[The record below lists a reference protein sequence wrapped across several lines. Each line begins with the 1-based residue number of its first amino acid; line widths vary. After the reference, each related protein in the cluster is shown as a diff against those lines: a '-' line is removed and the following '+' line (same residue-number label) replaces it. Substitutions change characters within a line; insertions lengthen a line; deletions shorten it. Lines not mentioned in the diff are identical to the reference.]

1 MHRPSNN
8 STYNIVINNLQNY
21 MLTDYNINIISKKH
35 QVFLDKINDVNL
47 KNRIARKNLNIH
59 KKKPVKETIKPNTS
73 KDKIIYPQQNDSLFW
88 CFYMMNNS
96 VDEYF
101 LISNKFFEIEK
112 TFKFNAVDLV
122 REKKVLIKQHK
133 FKRTDIE
140 DELANESK
148 ITLNAFFVLCLI
160 YNKNIFVIKDN
171 MYYEL
176 SLFPGEPIHVI
187 HYNKNAEKYGI
198 ETNVSSEE
206 LKKYT
211 ESKWK
216 VESLHKPMRA
226 FSSYKLTDLY
236 DICEKLCIQTETNTS
251 GKVKKRKKQE
261 IYQDILEK
269 IEQ

>member
-1 MHRPSNN
+1 MHRTSNN

-21 MLTDYNINIISKKH
+21 MLTDFNINIISRKH
-35 QVFLDKINDVNL
+35 HEFLDKINDVNV
-47 KNRIARKNLNIH
+47 KNRIARKKFNIH
-59 KKKPVKETIKPNTS
+59 KKKEAKEAVKPNTI
-73 KDKIIYPQQNDSLFW
+73 KDKIIYPDQNDSLFW
-88 CFYMMNNS
+88 CFYIMHES
-96 VDEYF
+96 IDSYF
-101 LISNKFFEIEK
+101 LLSSKFFEIEK

-122 REKKVLIKQHK
+122 REKKVLVKQHK

-140 DELANESK
+140 DELANQSK
-148 ITLNAFFVLCLI
+148 ISLNAFFVLSI
-160 YNKNIFVIKDN
+160 VYNKNIFVVKDK

-176 SLFPGEPIHVI
+176 CLFPGETVNVI
-187 HYNKNAEKYGI
+187 HYNKNTEKYGI
-198 ETNVSSEE
+198 ETDVSSDD

-211 ESKWK
+211 ETKWK

-226 FSSYKLTDLY
+226 FSSYKLIDLY
-236 DICEKLCIQTETNTS
+236 EICEKLCIETEINTS